1 MQTIITIAIIAIQ
14 PAEIIIGCDWSGT
27 GLTG

>member
-1 MQTIITIAIIAIQ
+1 MQSNMTIAIIAIQ
-14 PAEIIIGCDWSGT
+14 PAEIIIGCDWSGH